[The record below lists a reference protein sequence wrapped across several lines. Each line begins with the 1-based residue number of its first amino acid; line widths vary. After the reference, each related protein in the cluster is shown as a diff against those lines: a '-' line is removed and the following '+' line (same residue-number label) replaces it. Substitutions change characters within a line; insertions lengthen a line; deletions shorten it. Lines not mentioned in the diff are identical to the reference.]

1 MKSIVLVALIASVI
15 LGCKN
20 DPRAAQPKAQA
31 PEDSIRSAIQA
42 HLAHKGNLNLQAFD
56 TDVKQVT
63 IQGDHAQAEVEFR
76 VKGGPGAMQLTYALE
91 KRDGAWSV
99 MESDPVGGNFSHPA
113 LDQGQNPAMNGGTGA
128 SHSLADTLKSFGVG
142 AAPAPAPAQ
151 PLPPGHPPLKGIDG
165 AGAPAGR

>member
-31 PEDSIRSAIQA
+31 PEDSIRSASQA